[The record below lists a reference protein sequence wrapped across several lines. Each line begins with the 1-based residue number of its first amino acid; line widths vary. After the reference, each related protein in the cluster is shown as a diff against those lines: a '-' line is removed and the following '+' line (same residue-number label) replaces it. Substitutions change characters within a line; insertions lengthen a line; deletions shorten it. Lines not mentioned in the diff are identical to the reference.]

1 MARKIGIVGGI
12 GWRSTI
18 DYYAALHELAAEI
31 GGGPA
36 PPMEIALESLDFGLA
51 SSLLRYG
58 ERDGRWEQFDDYHRA
73 ALLRLERSG
82 AEIAVI
88 ACNTP
93 HERFSEIRRG
103 TQIVLIDLFEAVI
116 AHADRHTADR
126 LLVLG
131 TRATMHSQRLRT
143 LLASRGIGMVVPD
156 ERGARNLEH
165 LIADLRDG
173 RDADAPER
181 LIDVVRTSGVQA
193 ASRDV
198 VALHCTELPLAFPE
212 PRRATMFEWKSIRF
226 LNSSMVHVRALLRC
240 AGFDRVRD
248 RAVGFNK
255 NALSPEER

>member
-18 DYYAALHELAAEI
+18 DYYAAVHELGAELVE
-31 GGGPA
+31 A
-36 PPMEIALESLDFGLA
+36 PPPPIEIAIESLDFGIA
-51 SSLLRYG
+51 ASLLRYG
-58 ERDGRWEQFDDYHRA
+58 ERDGRWERFDNYHRA

-103 TQIVLIDLFEAVI
+103 TQIALIDLFEAVV
-116 AHADRHTADR
+116 AHADRHTPER

-131 TRATMHSQRLRT
+131 TRATMRSQRLRT

-156 ERGARNLEH
+156 EKGARKLEH

-173 RDADAPER
+173 QDSDAPER
-181 LIDVVRTSGVQA
+181 LIEVVRTSGIQA
-193 ASRDV
+193 GSRDV

-212 PRRATMFEWKSIRF
+212 QRRATMFEWKNIRF
-226 LNSSMVHVRALLRC
+226 LNPSMVHVRALLRC

-248 RAVGFNK
+248 RAVGSIRT
-255 NALSPEER
+255 L